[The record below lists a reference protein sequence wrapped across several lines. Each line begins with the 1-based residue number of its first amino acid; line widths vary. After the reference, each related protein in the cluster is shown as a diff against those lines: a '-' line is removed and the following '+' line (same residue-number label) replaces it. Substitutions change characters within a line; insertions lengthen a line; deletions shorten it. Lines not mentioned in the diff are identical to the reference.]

1 MIVKY
6 VLFLILKNEIM
17 KILIFFYVII
27 FLFLNKSCLY
37 IKLRLIVIVSIKN
50 KSTI

>member
-6 VLFLILKNEIM
+6 VLFLLLKKLNHENPY
-17 KILIFFYVII
+17 F
-27 FLFLNKSCLY
+27 FLFLNKSCFYMY